1 MPFSDFREWIGKLD
15 QEGELLHIKEQV
27 NLEPDIGASSQATIL
42 NNGPGLF
49 FENLRGYPPSHT
61 LSIGLMGSIRRLA
74 LSLDLP
80 KSTGR
85 GELVREL
92 SRRLDQPLIK
102 PKRVSSAPF
111 QEERHYGKEIN
122 LFEFPL
128 HRLNMRDGGPYLT
141 KTHIIV
147 KDPETGWTNVGMY
160 RMQVKNKDRTNVWFT
175 MGQHGGMIY
184 RKWENRGKPMPMAV
198 ALGVDPALTWA
209 AVSRFQAGVDEYDVA
224 GTLRGSPLEVIPAET
239 VDLEVP
245 ASAEIVIEG
254 EVPPGVREF
263 EGPFGEFPGSYSV
276 YHRIMVFQIK
286 AISHRKNPIFDAIN
300 IGKVPNENTVIFS
313 VSRPAADTKYMRQ
326 LFPEIM
332 AVVPYPGSHQ
342 VVIQG
347 SFRRHGDSRRVML
360 GWFAGPFK
368 DLAKNCIVVDEDVD
382 PYDPEQVLWALSYRF
397 QADRDLVIIPDYSSV
412 GFDPS
417 ETRDGL
423 VTLCGFD
430 ATKPKPP
437 SPRYEIVGWV
447 EPWKETEEWRA
458 GITRAWGERKK

>member
-1 MPFSDFREWIGKLD
+1 MPFNNFREWISKLEE
-15 QEGELLHIKEQV
+15 EGELLHIKDQV
-27 NLEPDIGASSQATIL
+27 RLEPDIGASSQATIL
-42 NNGPGLF
+42 SNGPGLF
-49 FENLRGYPPSHT
+49 FENLQGYPPSHT
-61 LSIGLMGSIRRLA
+61 LTIALMGSTRRLA

-80 KSTGR
+80 KLTGR
-85 GELVREL
+85 GELVQEL
-92 SRRLDQPLIK
+92 SRRLEQPLIK
-102 PKRVSSAPF
+102 PKHVSSAPLK
-111 QEERHYGKEIN
+111 EERHFGKEIN

-141 KTHIIV
+141 KTHIIT

-160 RMQVKNKDRTNVWFT
+160 RMQVKDKAKTNVWFT

-184 RKWENRGKPMPMAV
+184 RKWENMGKPMPMAV

-209 AVSRFQAGVDEYDVA
+209 AVSRFQVGVDEYDVA
-224 GTLRGSPLEVIPAET
+224 GVLRGKPLELIPAET
-239 VDLEVP
+239 VDLDIP

-276 YHRIMVFQIK
+276 YHRIMVFEIK
-286 AISHRKNPIFDAIN
+286 AITHRKKPIFDAIH

-313 VSRPAADTKYMRQ
+313 VSRPAADTKYMHQ
-326 LFPEIM
+326 LFPEVM

-347 SFRRHGDSRRVML
+347 NFRRHGDSRRVIL

-368 DLAKNCIVVDEDVD
+368 DLVKNCIVVDEDVD

-397 QADRDLVIIPDYSSV
+397 QADRDLVIIPNYSSV

-437 SPRYEIVGWV
+437 SPRYEMVGWV
-447 EPWKETEEWRA
+447 EPWKETEKWSNRIA
-458 GITRAWGERKK
+458 KTWGGRKK